1 MIGPKKCPEWL
12 KKAYK
17 KAVDY
22 TCEQCRKKFTESQL
36 EIHRI
41 ITGDMGGTYK
51 PSNCKVVCKGCHSFY
66 TEAHRMA
73 SNR

>member
-1 MIGPKKCPEWL
+1 MLGPKKCPEWL

-22 TCEQCRKKFTESQL
+22 TCEDCGRKEPEIKL

-41 ITGDMGGTYK
+41 IQGYKGGKYR
-51 PSNCKVVCKGCHSFY
+51 PGNVRVLCKECHKKY
-66 TEAHRMA
+66 AEEW
-73 SNR
+73 